1 MYSYSGSILRLGLA
15 ENRDTWGWTAE
26 FAAPVLLGLPSKAI
40 GTGPQEGAL
49 GFGGTYFTANN
60 SRQNT
65 AMIFPKQFYLRFN
78 ALGGSKAHRLQ
89 LGRFE
94 FLDGSEVVPANAT
107 LAALR
112 REE

>member
-78 ALGGSKAHRLQ
+78 ARGRQQGAQATARQ
-89 LGRFE
+89 VRVLGRQRSCACE
-94 FLDGSEVVPANAT
+94 CHA
-107 LAALR
+107 R
-112 REE
+112 RIEA